1 MQRVLTLDDIFFVS
15 RTVKGTRDMEMG
27 DCVGW
32 IYREIVRNDQGK
44 RWNYKDSDFHST
56 YLIKKIYVII
66 SEKEKINKQ
75 REGSCVKERW

>member
-1 MQRVLTLDDIFFVS
+1 
-15 RTVKGTRDMEMG
+15 
-27 DCVGW
+27 
-32 IYREIVRNDQGK
+32 VRNDQGQ

-75 REGSCVKERW
+75 REGSCVKER